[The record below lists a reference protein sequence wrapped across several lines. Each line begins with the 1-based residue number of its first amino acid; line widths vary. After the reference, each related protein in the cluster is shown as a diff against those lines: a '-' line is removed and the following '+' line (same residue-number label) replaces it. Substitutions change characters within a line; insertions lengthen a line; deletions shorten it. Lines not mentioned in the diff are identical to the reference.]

1 MGKGITK
8 KQGST
13 DQLQVWV
20 KSILPSQ
27 ITDVQVKLRG
37 RQLHIICEA
46 LHCPSMAEIAEHF
59 TQAFHPDFLVDHLGA
74 EYHADLQIFLCGRA
88 KGHRRP
94 DWTLKL
100 DTQGQSNFRLPHL
113 KQSSLPSSLL
123 PGDRPVLAGLPAS
136 SEELSEL
143 GTPPI
148 EEPVVLQAIQNELSA
163 QIKLPLFNDLEQSNH
178 QVSISQPINTDV
190 KNHDSLSH
198 GNELGDELI
207 VNLNHHNINANIAS
221 PIHDNLTNN
230 LNDHSNHDFS
240 TTNHAIVAVT
250 ETSAI
255 EEINPDHAIRIND
268 EQNSSSDIIATTLN
282 EILAG
287 LGVTVQ
293 VSIVPIIKA
302 SKVSQPEKNTD
313 GLNISPQIS
322 QNLSQSV
329 ISANTKKRLIIQC
342 EASYNPDPSLLAE
355 PIAQKLRELNLKDC
369 RDALITM
376 QVRGETTPDWSLK
389 IDLTPPDLLLRE
401 WARWGDVIAIERIL
415 QKQLAIL
422 GIEIRATLKESTLH
436 LFCSNTPN
444 SDSNYQQKTLQA
456 IAKILQK
463 VSPQGVQAV
472 TIYGCTYHD
481 LQQTNQPAS
490 PLWVDWL
497 DLKQPDKPDLQL
509 TAKQLAENG
518 NQNALGFLLNRLLNP
533 DLDRKLQTGGVRVLL
548 LIKNHILHIM
558 TEAPTCPSQS
568 QVAPPIV
575 NFLQQCNLADVSYVR
590 IYGRRAGQKQV
601 IWRAGFA
608 YDPNVTREN
617 LSEFNISPQELLSLS
632 SQPMSDTSSS
642 LVLTGATNISDF
654 TNTETS
660 ESGLNQTF
668 RRLLL
673 NTGLCSPHDQEITPQ
688 YRPWVTILAIA
699 TGLFFTFSLDQLGG
713 ILLADGGKNQEPV
726 CTEIDCPWEDT
737 ENDGSNHL
745 LNTLT
750 TNNGEKQQF
759 TASKFTDS
767 NTNISELLSQLYPS
781 FRSPQLD
788 EQLLRYQKYL
798 LEHKRPPDILIVG
811 SSRALRGIDPQVL
824 ESNLKQAGHGDLR
837 VFNLGINGATMQV
850 VDLIVRRVLT
860 PAQLPKLIIMADGVR
875 ALNSGRADLTYD
887 IIASSE
893 GYQQAITNNHLL
905 TDQADQAVA
914 DSDLV
919 AHTEN
924 IAQIKDSQST
934 TNNLVSMIQAKL
946 VNMSALYPHRETVK
960 QKLLTTINTPPENLP
975 EISAQAN
982 ASDSVNNQGNTAIDN
997 FENLND
1003 FTNQGFLPISAKFE
1017 PIQYYQSHPQVSGYY
1032 DRDYESFQLL
1042 GKQTDALKNLLEYT
1056 AKKDINIL
1064 FVNMPLTYEYL
1075 DQVRTAY
1082 EKEFIAYMQQLSSQY
1097 QHLTF
1102 QNLGASLLQDYDK
1115 FSDPSHLNKF
1125 GAIAVA
1131 ENLATT
1137 PDISW
1142 RKLVT
1147 GKSLGNR

>member
-13 DQLQVWV
+13 DQVEVWV

-27 ITDVQVKLRG
+27 ISDVQVKLRG

-59 TQAFHPDFLVDHLGA
+59 TQAFHPDFLVDNLGT
-74 EYHADLQIFLCGRA
+74 EYHSDLQIFLCGRA

-100 DTQGQSNFRLPHL
+100 DTQGQSSFKLPRVGDEL
-113 KQSSLPSSLL
+113 
-123 PGDRPVLAGLPAS
+123 GDRPVLNVLS
-136 SEELSEL
+136 SYAELA
-143 GTPPI
+143 TPI
-148 EEPVVLQAIQNELSA
+148 EEPVVLQGIDQNQTKLTDHTVMEQPVLDHQGANYFINLSPSSVN
-163 QIKLPLFNDLEQSNH
+163 Q
-178 QVSISQPINTDV
+178 TDV
-190 KNHDSLSH
+190 DLVNH
-198 GNELGDELI
+198 GDDLI
-207 VNLNHHNINANIAS
+207 ANNDNTNVNINS
-221 PIHDNLTNN
+221 PVTEHLTDYSNNN
-230 LNDHSNHDFS
+230 LS
-240 TTNHAIVAVT
+240 TTNNAIVTVN
-250 ETSAI
+250 ETDAI
-255 EEINPDHAIRIND
+255 DVINPNAINISDDN
-268 EQNSSSDIIATTLN
+268 NSSSAIITQTLN
-282 EILAG
+282 DILAG

-293 VSIVPIIKA
+293 VSIVPIFRATK
-302 SKVSQPEKNTD
+302 SNQSEKNSLHSQDTTQ
-313 GLNISPQIS
+313 NTNQQPISP
-322 QNLSQSV
+322 
-329 ISANTKKRLIIQC
+329 NTKKRLIIQC

-401 WARWGDVIAIERIL
+401 WARWGNVIAIERIL
-415 QKQLAIL
+415 QKQLATL

-444 SDSNYQQKTLQA
+444 SDPNYQQKTLQA
-456 IAKILQK
+456 IARILQR
-463 VSPQGVQAV
+463 VSPQGIQAA
-472 TIYGCTYHD
+472 TIYGCTYQD

-490 PLWVDWL
+490 PLWIDWL

-548 LIKNHILHIM
+548 LVKNAILHIM

-568 QVAPPIV
+568 QVAQPIV
-575 NFLQQCNLADVSYVR
+575 KFLQQFPLPDVSYVR
-590 IYGRRAGQKQV
+590 IYGRRAGQKQI
-601 IWRAGFA
+601 IWQKGFA
-608 YDPNVTREN
+608 YDPNINRKN

-632 SQPMSDTSSS
+632 SQSMGSSGS

-654 TNTETS
+654 TNTERL
-660 ESGLNQTF
+660 ESSFNQTF
-668 RRLLL
+668 RQLLL
-673 NTGLCSPHDQEITPQ
+673 NTGLCVSNNQEVTPQ

-699 TGLFFTFSLDQLGG
+699 TGLFFTFSIDQLGG
-713 ILLADGGKNQEPV
+713 ILLADAGKNKTPA
-726 CTEIDCPWEDT
+726 CTEVDCPGEISD
-737 ENDGSNHL
+737 NDGSKHL
-745 LNTLT
+745 FNTLT
-750 TNNGEKQQF
+750 TNNKENQQF
-759 TASKFTDS
+759 TASKFTDTD
-767 NTNISELLSQLYPS
+767 TNITALLSQLYPS

-824 ESNLKQAGHGDLR
+824 ESNLKQAGHGGLR
-837 VFNLGINGATMQV
+837 VYNLGINGATMQV
-850 VDLIVRRVLT
+850 VDLIVRQVLT
-860 PAQLPKLIIMADGVR
+860 PAQLPQLIIMADGVR
-875 ALNSGRADLTYD
+875 ALNSGRVDLTYD

-893 GYQQAITNNHLL
+893 GYQQAISNNHLIA
-905 TDQADQAVA
+905 TDKAVSA
-914 DSDLV
+914 NDRDV
-919 AHTEN
+919 VDNTEN
-924 IAQIKDSQST
+924 IAQINSSQQI
-934 TNNLVSMIQAKL
+934 TNNLVSIIQAKL
-946 VNMSALYPHRETVK
+946 ENMSALYPYRETVK
-960 QKLLTTINTPPENLP
+960 QKLLTAINTPPENLP

-982 ASDSVNNQGNTAIDN
+982 ASDPVNNQENNTAIDN

-1003 FTNQGFLPISAKFE
+1003 FTNQGFLPIPAKFE
-1017 PIQYYQSHPQVSGYY
+1017 PIHYYQKHPQVSGYY
-1032 DRDYESFQLL
+1032 DRDYENFQLL

-1056 AKKDINIL
+1056 AKKDVKIL

-1082 EKEFIAYMQQLSSQY
+1082 EKEFIGYMQQLSI
-1097 QHLTF
+1097 QHQHFTF
-1102 QNLGASLLQDYDK
+1102 KNLGASFLQDYDK

-1131 ENLATT
+1131 ENLAIS
-1137 PDISW
+1137 PDITW
-1142 RKLVT
+1142 QKLVMPE
-1147 GKSLGNR
+1147 SLGNR

>member
-20 KSILPSQ
+20 KSILPSE
-27 ITDVQVKLRG
+27 ISDVQVKLRG

-59 TQAFHPDFLVDHLGA
+59 TQTFHPDFLVDHLGA

-100 DTQGQSNFRLPHL
+100 DTQGQSIFRLPHL
-113 KQSSLPSSLL
+113 GKSSLL
-123 PGDRPVLAGLPAS
+123 PGDRQILAKLPVS

-143 GTPPI
+143 GMPAI
-148 EEPVVLQAIQNELSA
+148 KEPVVLQAIQNELSA
-163 QIKLPLFNDLEQSNH
+163 PIKLPLLNDLEQSNH
-178 QVSISQPINTDV
+178 EVSISQPTNGDV
-190 KNHDSLSH
+190 TNHDSLDH
-198 GNELGDELI
+198 GNELI
-207 VNLNHHNINANIAS
+207 VNVNNHNINANIARS
-221 PIHDNLTNN
+221 VHDDLTNN

-255 EEINPDHAIRIND
+255 EEGINPDHAITIND
-268 EQNSSSDIIATTLN
+268 DQNSSSDIIATTLN

-302 SKVSQPEKNTD
+302 SKASQPEKNTD
-313 GLNISPQIS
+313 ALNISPHIS
-322 QNLSQSV
+322 ENLSQSV

-415 QKQLAIL
+415 QKQLATL

-463 VSPQGVQAV
+463 VSPQGVQAA
-472 TIYGCTYHD
+472 TIYGCTYQD
-481 LQQTNQPAS
+481 LQQTNQPTS
-490 PLWVDWL
+490 PLWIDWL

-509 TAKQLAENG
+509 TTKQLAENG

-548 LIKNHILHIM
+548 LIKNNILHIM

-568 QVAPPIV
+568 QVAPLIV
-575 NFLQQCNLADVSYVR
+575 NFLQQCNLPDVGYVR

-608 YDPNVTREN
+608 YDPNINKEN

-632 SQPMSDTSSS
+632 SQPMGDASSS
-642 LVLTGATNISDF
+642 LVLRGATNISDF
-654 TNTETS
+654 TNTETG
-660 ESGLNQTF
+660 ESVFNQTF

-673 NTGLCSPHDQEITPQ
+673 NTGLCSPYDQEVTPQ
-688 YRPWVTILAIA
+688 YRPWVNILAIA

-713 ILLADGGKNQEPV
+713 ILLADAGKNQEPV

-737 ENDGSNHL
+737 ENEGSNHL

-767 NTNISELLSQLYPS
+767 DTNISELLSQLYPS

-850 VDLIVRRVLT
+850 VDLIVRRVLA

-893 GYQQAITNNHLL
+893 GYKQAISNNHLV
-905 TDQADQAVA
+905 TDQAGSAN

-919 AHTEN
+919 KNTD
-924 IAQIKDSQST
+924 QIKVSQAT

-960 QKLLTTINTPPENLP
+960 EKLLTAINTPPENLP

-982 ASDSVNNQGNTAIDN
+982 ASDPVNNQDNTAIDT

-1003 FTNQGFLPISAKFE
+1003 FTNQGFLPIAAKFE
-1017 PIQYYQSHPQVSGYY
+1017 PIQYYQRHPQVSGYY

-1102 QNLGASLLQDYDK
+1102 QNLGAAFLQDYDK

-1131 ENLATT
+1131 ENLAIS

-1147 GKSLGNR
+1147 AESVGNR